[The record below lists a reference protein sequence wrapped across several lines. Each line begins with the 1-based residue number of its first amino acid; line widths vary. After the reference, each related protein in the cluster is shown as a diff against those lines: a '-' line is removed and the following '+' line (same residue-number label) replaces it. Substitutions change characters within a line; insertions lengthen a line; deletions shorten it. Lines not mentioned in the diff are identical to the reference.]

1 MLATTQPTALP
12 RLMSLRHLVL
22 LALSGSAI
30 ACTVSPIPASS
41 PTPSGTSSSVEE
53 PKVREVVDRHFE
65 ELTSSSTMKPDIEI
79 ASMDVTGDI
88 AAVKV
93 VETYS
98 RAVNVDY
105 LHLARDGGEWRIIHH
120 VDTHWAR

>member
-1 MLATTQPTALP
+1 
-12 RLMSLRHLVL
+12 MSLRRLVL
-22 LALSGSAI
+22 LALSGTSI
-30 ACTVSPIPASS
+30 ACTVSPIPS
-41 PTPSGTSSSVEE
+41 PTPGPTDTSSAVEDT
-53 PKVREVVDRHFE
+53 KVREVVDRHFAQ
-65 ELTSSSTMKPDIEI
+65 LASGSTMKPEVEI
-79 ASMDVTGDI
+79 SSVDVTGDI

-105 LHLARDGGEWRIIHH
+105 LHLARDAGEWRIVHH

>member
-1 MLATTQPTALP
+1 MPATTHPTATP
-12 RLMSLRHLVL
+12 HVMSLRHLVL
-22 LALSGSAI
+22 LALSGTAI
-30 ACTVSPIPASS
+30 ACTVSPIPSS
-41 PTPSGTSSSVEE
+41 PAPAGTSSLIDE
-53 PKVREVVDRHFE
+53 PEVREVVDRHFE
-65 ELTSSSTMKPDIEI
+65 ELASNSAMKPEVEI
-79 ASMDVTGDI
+79 SSVDVTGDI

-105 LHLARDGGEWRIIHH
+105 LHLARDGGEWRIVHH

>member
-1 MLATTQPTALP
+1 
-12 RLMSLRHLVL
+12 MSLRHLVL
-22 LALSGSAI
+22 LALSGTAI
-30 ACTVSPIPASS
+30 ACTVSPIPSSS
-41 PTPSGTSSSVEE
+41 PAPSGSSSVAEE

-65 ELTSSSTMKPDIEI
+65 ALASGSAMKPDVEI
-79 ASMDVTGDI
+79 SSVDVTGDI

-105 LHLARDGGEWRIIHH
+105 LHLARDGGEWRIVHH
-120 VDTHWAR
+120 VDTHWSR

>member
-1 MLATTQPTALP
+1 MLATTHPTAP
-12 RLMSLRHLVL
+12 PHFMSLRRLVL
-22 LALSGSAI
+22 LALSGTAI

-41 PTPSGTSSSVEE
+41 PAPAGTSSLVDE
-53 PKVREVVDRHFE
+53 PEVREVVDRHFE
-65 ELTSSSTMKPDIEI
+65 ELSSNSAMKPDVEI
-79 ASMDVTGDI
+79 SSVDVTGDI
-88 AAVKV
+88 ASVKV

-105 LHLARDGGEWRIIHH
+105 LHLARDGGEWRIVHH

>member
-1 MLATTQPTALP
+1 
-12 RLMSLRHLVL
+12 MSLRHLVL
-22 LALSGSAI
+22 LALGGTAL
-30 ACTVSPIPASS
+30 ACTVSPIPPSS

-53 PKVREVVDRHFE
+53 TKVRQMVTRHFE
-65 ELTSSSTMKPDIEI
+65 ALASSSPMKPDVEI
-79 ASMDVTGDI
+79 SSVDVTGDI

-98 RAVNVDY
+98 QAVNVDY
-105 LHLARDGGEWRIIHH
+105 LHLARDGGEWRIVHH

>member
-1 MLATTQPTALP
+1 MLATTHPTALL
-12 RLMSLRHLVL
+12 RIMSLRHLVL
-22 LALSGSAI
+22 LALSGTAI
-30 ACTVSPIPASS
+30 ACTVSPIPS
-41 PTPSGTSSSVEE
+41 PTPAPAGTSSAVEE

-65 ELTSSSTMKPDIEI
+65 ELTSGSAMKPDVEI
-79 ASMDVTGDI
+79 SSVDVTGDI

-98 RAVNVDY
+98 QAVNVDY
-105 LHLARDGGEWRIIHH
+105 LHLARDGGEWRIVHH